1 MPYDLNIKK
10 DPIRS
15 WTVKDSNGKR
25 LMINGLGLIQN
36 QYVIKIKLM

>member
-10 DPIRS
+10 RS
-15 WTVKDSNGKR
+15 YKKLDSKDSNGKR